1 VVRRGLD
8 DRLFDIVVDLL
19 LAGIGLIALIPVLAV
34 VSASITPYSEVLR
47 HGGIVLIPRRFT
59 LEAYRQLWNYP
70 YMLNAFKVTVY
81 ITVVGTLLNLLLT
94 SLMAYPLSRTY
105 LPGRKA
111 ILAVLIITM
120 YFYPGIIPRY
130 WIVRTTGLINSVWA
144 MIIPSL
150 ISTFNLMILVSY
162 LQTLPSELFES
173 ARIDGAGE
181 FRIMWEIALP
191 LAKPAI
197 MVIGLLFAVGQWN
210 SYLQPLFYVPDR
222 DLWPLQPVIREILRA
237 TDALEPDPTITIPTV
252 TMQMATIVFSSVPI
266 LLVYPFVQRH
276 FTKGLLLGAIK
287 G

>member
-1 VVRRGLD
+1 MVRTGWG
-8 DRLFDIVVDLL
+8 DRIFDIIVNLL
-19 LAGIGLIALIPVLAV
+19 LAALALVSLVPILAV
-34 VSASITPYSEVLR
+34 VAASVTPYSEVLK
-47 HGGIVLIPRRFT
+47 HGGIVLFPRQFT
-59 LEAYRQLWNYP
+59 FDAYRQLWSYP
-70 YMLNAFKVTVY
+70 RMMNAFKVTVY
-81 ITVVGTLLNLLLT
+81 ITAIGTILNLLLT
-94 SLMAYPLSRTY
+94 ALMAYPLSRTY
-105 LPGRKA
+105 LPGRK
-111 ILAVLIITM
+111 IIMSVLVITM

-130 WIVRTTGLINSVWA
+130 WIVKTTGLINSIWA

-197 MVIGLLFAVGQWN
+197 MVIGLLFSVGQWN
-210 SYLQPLFYVPDR
+210 SYLQPLFYVPNR

-237 TDALEPDPTITIPTV
+237 TDALEPDPTLTVPTV

-266 LLVYPFVQRH
+266 LVIYPFVQRH

>member
-1 VVRRGLD
+1 MVRPRVGD
-8 DRLFDIVVDLL
+8 KLFDAIVNLL
-19 LAGIGLIALIPVLAV
+19 LAGIALVALIPMLAV
-34 VSASITPYSEVLR
+34 VSASITPYSEVLK

-59 LEAYRQLWNYP
+59 LEAYQQLWNYP
-70 YMLNAFKVTVY
+70 RMLNAFKVTVH

-94 SLMAYPLSRTY
+94 ALMAYPLSRYY
-105 LPGRKA
+105 LPGRRI
-111 ILAVLIITM
+111 ILSVLIITM

-130 WIVRTTGLINSVWA
+130 WIVKTTGLINTRWA

-162 LQTLPSELFES
+162 MQTLPNELFES

-181 FRIMWEIALP
+181 LRIMWEIALP

-210 SYLQPLFYVPDR
+210 SYLQPLFYVPNR

-266 LLVYPFVQRH
+266 LLMYPFVQRH

>member
-1 VVRRGLD
+1 
-8 DRLFDIVVDLL
+8 VDLL

>member
-1 VVRRGLD
+1 MVRQGLG
-8 DRLFDIVVDLL
+8 DRIFDVIVHIL
-19 LAGIGLIALIPVLAV
+19 LAVIGLLALIPILAV
-34 VSASITPYSEVLR
+34 FSASITPYSEVLK
-47 HGGIVLIPRRFT
+47 HGGIVLFPNKIT
-59 LEAYRQLWNYP
+59 LEAYGQLWNYP
-70 YMLNAFKVTVY
+70 RMLDAFKVTVY
-81 ITVVGTLLNLLLT
+81 ITVIGTLLNLLLT
-94 SLMAYPLSRTY
+94 SLMAYPLSRLY
-105 LPGRKA
+105 LPGRKVIMS
-111 ILAVLIITM
+111 ILVITM

-130 WIVRTTGLINSVWA
+130 WIVKTTGLINSLWA

-162 LQTLPSELFES
+162 LQTLPNELFES

-181 FRIMWEIALP
+181 FRILWEIALP
-191 LAKPAI
+191 LTKPAI
-197 MVIGLLFAVGQWN
+197 MVVGLLFAVGQWN
-210 SYLQPLFYVPDR
+210 SYLQPLFYVPNR

-266 LLVYPFVQRH
+266 LLVYPFIQRH

>member
-1 VVRRGLD
+1 VVKSSLG
-8 DRLFDIVVDLL
+8 DRLFDIAVNVLLVIVGVV
-19 LAGIGLIALIPVLAV
+19 ALIPMLAV
-34 VSASITPYSEVLR
+34 VSASITPYAEVLK
-47 HGGIVLIPRRFT
+47 HGGIVLIPRQFT

-70 YMLNAFKVTVY
+70 RMLNAFQVTLF
-81 ITVVGTLLNLLLT
+81 ITVVGTLLNLLFT
-94 SLMAYPLSRTY
+94 SLMAYPLSRHY
-105 LPGRKA
+105 LPGRKI
-111 ILAVLIITM
+111 ILGVLIITM

-130 WIVRTTGLINSVWA
+130 WIVKTTGLINTRWA

-162 LQTLPSELFES
+162 MQALPHELFES

-181 FRIMWEIALP
+181 LRIMWEIALP

-210 SYLQPLFYVPDR
+210 SYLQPLFYVPNR

-237 TDALEPDPTITIPTV
+237 ADALEPDPTITIPTV

-266 LLVYPFVQRH
+266 LIIYPFVQRH